1 MPVQS
6 VHQGGVGGKAVS
18 AKRAAGLAIMLAG
31 LALLPARNGYTAGET
46 RTISLHHI
54 HTGED
59 ITITYKVNGQYD
71 EAALQKLNHFVR
83 DWRKNEEVRM
93 DPRLYDIMWEVQHEI
108 GFKGPIH
115 IVCGYRSPATNAMLR
130 SRSSGVAR
138 TSLHMA
144 GKAMDVSF
152 PGADVAKVRA
162 AALRVQAGGVGYY
175 PTSGVPFVHMDVGN
189 VRHWPRMTRDQLAK
203 VFPDGRTLHVP
214 SDGHPLPGYALA
226 LADRER
232 GTTDRLLNRPK
243 ARSLLASVF
252 KPAPDDE
259 EVADQV
265 SLKPAVTPTRAAVAS
280 VTPVV
285 ATETTT
291 KPVPLPPQRPMFQIA
306 TAESRLVTMP
316 KPSGAMKVAAPT
328 PNDVITLRG
337 YWEGPQ
343 TVAQPVRATAPR
355 RPIEDA
361 ALTTA
366 SLNPKDRI
374 PPEVAMAYAAQGEP
388 PVAAAPLSRPA
399 AIASRGT
406 ASIAVKPPTAS
417 QPLSTVRDAKLN
429 DPWLSALIL
438 APSVQAMTM
447 TTFGAPDFTTLH
459 TFFQKPASS
468 VMMTFSA
475 DPHLGMTSDRFTGS
489 AVVFQATVTYSTRAA
504 ALQLSQNQ

>member
-1 MPVQS
+1 MPDQS
-6 VHQGGVGGKAVS
+6 VHQSGVGGKAVS

-31 LALLPARNGYTAGET
+31 LALVSARNGDAAGET

-71 EAALQKLNHFVR
+71 DAALQKLNRFVR

-115 IVCGYRSPATNAMLR
+115 IVCGYRSPATNSMLR
-130 SRSSGVAR
+130 ARSSGVAR

-175 PTSGVPFVHMDVGN
+175 PTSGVPFVHMDVGS

-243 ARSLLASVF
+243 ARSLLASVL

-259 EVADQV
+259 EAADQV
-265 SLKPAVTPTRAAVAS
+265 SLKPAVTPARSAVAS

-285 ATETTT
+285 AAETA
-291 KPVPLPPQRPMFQIA
+291 KPVPLPPRRPMFQIA

-316 KPSGAMKVAAPT
+316 KPSGAMNVAAPT

-343 TVAQPVRATAPR
+343 TVAPPVRTAAPR
-355 RPIEDA
+355 RPIDDA
-361 ALTTA
+361 GLTTA
-366 SLNPKDRI
+366 SLNPKDRV
-374 PPEVAMAYAAQGEP
+374 PPEVAMAYASQGEP
-388 PVAAAPLSRPA
+388 PVTTASPPQPA
-399 AIASRGT
+399 VIAKRGA
-406 ASIAVKPPTAS
+406 ASIAVKPPAHA
-417 QPLSTVRDAKLN
+417 QMLSAAHDAKLN
-429 DPWLSALIL
+429 DPWLRSLIL
-438 APSVQAMTM
+438 APSIRSTMTV

-459 TFFQKPASS
+459 AFFQKPASS

-489 AVVFQATVTYSTRAA
+489 AVVFQATVTYGTRAA
-504 ALQLSQNQ
+504 ALQLSQNR